1 MGGLTI
7 WSFLVAT
14 AHGAGLMV
22 LPVWLG
28 LSSAASAA
36 GGFSLAHAAHGHS
49 AAADLSSG
57 LVVTAV
63 HGASYLL
70 VTALIAWAVFTKFGV
85 GLLRTTW
92 INLDVIWAAA
102 LLVSGGL
109 VLAWPAL

>member
-1 MGGLTI
+1 MRIGIGGLTI

-28 LSSAASAA
+28 MSSAASAA
-36 GGFSLAHAAHGHS
+36 VPGHVHVHAPAT
-49 AAADLSSG
+49 ADFTAG
-57 LVVTAV
+57 LLVTAV
-63 HGASYLL
+63 HGASYLF
-70 VTALIAWAVFTKFGV
+70 VTALIAWVVFTRLGV

-92 INLDVIWAAA
+92 INLDAVWAIA

-109 VLAWPAL
+109 ILVL